1 MLLYANGDSHVLG
14 AMKDKLQGKS
24 FVDLLVD
31 EFQVLVHNDAE
42 VASSVTR
49 IVRTTKEYI
58 SNNPT
63 SDTFILIGFG
73 TWEREEWEYNGEFYN
88 IMQGWYKH
96 LPPVLL
102 ERYYNWM
109 NTQDSDLLTIKSKQ
123 CHKDIIGLHQYLN
136 KKNIPHLF
144 FNCMYNFVHTVDGTT
159 GDEPFDWDN
168 RYIGPYDKN
177 KSYYW
182 YLKNN
187 GFESDHWYHFDEY
200 AHALWAKR
208 LINHIKENKLI

>member
-14 AMKDKLQGKS
+14 AMKDKSQGKS
-24 FVDLLVD
+24 FVDLLVE
-31 EFQVLVHNDAE
+31 EFQLLLHNDAE
-42 VASSVTR
+42 AASSAKR

-63 SDTFILIGFG
+63 SDTFVLIGFG

-96 LPPVLL
+96 LPPKLL
-102 ERYYNWM
+102 ERYHNWM
-109 NTQDSDLLTIKSKQ
+109 NTQDSDLLTSKSKQ

-144 FNCMYNFVHTVDGTT
+144 FNCMYNFIHTVDGTT
-159 GDEPFDWDN
+159 SDEPFDWDN
-168 RYIGPYDKN
+168 QYIGPYDNN

-200 AHALWAKR
+200 AHAFWAKH
-208 LINHIKENKLI
+208 LINYIKENRLL

>member
-14 AMKDKLQGKS
+14 AMKDKSQGKS
-24 FVDLLVD
+24 FVNLLVE
-31 EFQVLVHNDAE
+31 EFQLLLHNDAE
-42 VASSVTR
+42 AASSAKR

-63 SDTFILIGFG
+63 SDTFVLIGFG

-96 LPPVLL
+96 LPPKLL
-102 ERYYNWM
+102 ERYHNWM
-109 NTQDSDLLTIKSKQ
+109 NTQDSDLLTSKSKQ

-159 GDEPFDWDN
+159 SDEPFDWDN
-168 RYIGPYDKN
+168 QYIGPYDNN

-200 AHALWAKR
+200 AHAFWAKH
-208 LINHIKENKLI
+208 LINYIKENRLL